1 MENNNEIELPCRFI
15 PVGLWVRL
23 VFMIFSFIKAM
34 FCCSLVVSKHATGG
48 GPCQAQ
54 PLYEGLKNCFYLCLI
69 KIIKK

>member
-15 PVGLWVRL
+15 PVGLGVRL

-48 GPCQAQ
+48 PCQAQ
-54 PLYEGLKNCFYLCLI
+54 PLYEGLKNCLYLCLI
-69 KIIKK
+69 TIIKK